1 MSYWMNV
8 GVMGVRGRGQ
18 IWELCKMYMIW
29 LSDCEGWA
37 YSGGTE
43 EEGCVSGNF
52 QVPGLDGLVG
62 NGVPT
67 Q

>member
-1 MSYWMNV
+1 
-8 GVMGVRGRGQ
+8 
-18 IWELCKMYMIW
+18 MYMIW

-52 QVPGLDGLVG
+52 QGPGLDGLVG